1 MRLFYYLFITL
12 VFFSCSKNAELIFD
26 ENNAGLFLPQGFQ
39 SLVVHDGVGQSR
51 HLAVNDNGD
60 IYVKLRLDYGRNGNV
75 ALIHYYLFQKYRILQ
90 FFPGDTYY
98 NATAS
103 YME

>member
-12 VFFSCSKNAELIFD
+12 VFFSCSNNVQLIFD
-26 ENNAGLFLPQGFQ
+26 ENNGGLFLPKGFQ

-60 IYVKLRLDYGRNGNV
+60 IYVKLRLDYGKKLRSV
-75 ALIHYYLFQKYRILQ
+75 QKKTMKRR
-90 FFPGDTYY
+90 
-98 NATAS
+98 
-103 YME
+103 

>member
-26 ENNAGLFLPQGFQ
+26 ENNGGLFLPRGFQ

-60 IYVKLRLDYGRNGNV
+60 KIVVVVVVLLLLV
-75 ALIHYYLFQKYRILQ
+75 LIILILI
-90 FFPGDTYY
+90 
-98 NATAS
+98 
-103 YME
+103 

>member
-75 ALIHYYLFQKYRILQ
+75 ALRDEKSTSNN
-90 FFPGDTYY
+90 FFFISVPAESDK
-98 NATAS
+98 
-103 YME
+103 